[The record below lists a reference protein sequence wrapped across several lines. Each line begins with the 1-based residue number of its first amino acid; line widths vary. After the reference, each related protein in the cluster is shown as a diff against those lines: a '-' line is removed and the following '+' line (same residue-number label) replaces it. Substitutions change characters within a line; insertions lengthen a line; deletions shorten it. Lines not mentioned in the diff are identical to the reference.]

1 MIRQIALTLSIAA
14 SLCSAAAQSTTP
26 PPAAAPLPNGPGKA
40 IVQRACVA
48 CHTLGVITSKR
59 TTPDGWSQV
68 VNEMVSRG
76 ADLSDDEID
85 TLTRYLSASFGP
97 VESKIGSDRAQEAA
111 ATPPSPDK
119 PDKPDKPAEPASSN
133 APTSSVSA
141 PLNVNKASSRELESS
156 LGLSKQAAE
165 AIVQYRAK
173 HGNFNTWQEVS
184 SVPGVPRETIENNQ
198 KRITF

>member
-26 PPAAAPLPNGPGKA
+26 PPAAALLPNGPGKA

-59 TTPDGWSQV
+59 TTPDGWSQL
-68 VNEMVSRG
+68 VNEMVNRG

-97 VESKIGSDRAQEAA
+97 VGSKIGSDRSQETA

-119 PDKPDKPAEPASSN
+119 PDKPAEPVSSN

-141 PLNVNKASSRELESS
+141 PLNVNKASSQELESS